1 MLDTTLESEQPYS
14 RDAIFRTD
22 GPLNPLFMTEAIRTL
37 MRSLPLDPNEPR
49 AWTNRRMFCALIGL
63 AALHPRDEIEV
74 NIAIQAQSA
83 YHAAAACWRIGM
95 NLRQPCGD
103 STRHITAACSAART
117 YDSLLRAMERRQAK
131 PLCIPVGRPPSRPWD
146 DPEADQFM
154 DEMAIR
160 ASVGEDSPTLSEAAS
175 ESRTMSPEERERARI
190 EKENEGLDIANTEGI
205 LPGGG
210 MILMDDPTPQQEAYM
225 ARRLGLAY
233 KREYAEN
240 LAKGIKKLPKIR
252 PIRTGDL
259 IP

>member
-1 MLDTTLESEQPYS
+1 
-14 RDAIFRTD
+14 
-22 GPLNPLFMTEAIRTL
+22 
-37 MRSLPLDPNEPR
+37 
-49 AWTNRRMFCALIGL
+49 
-63 AALHPRDEIEV
+63 
-74 NIAIQAQSA
+74 
-83 YHAAAACWRIGM
+83 
-95 NLRQPCGD
+95 
-103 STRHITAACSAART
+103 
-117 YDSLLRAMERRQAK
+117 MERRQAK